1 MYYYLCRRCLYKT
14 KNKIDI
20 KRHLNRKIKCLKNV
34 NTVLIPDSELITLSL
49 VKIEDNSN
57 IEDFKNSKN
66 KICPN
71 IIPEKKIIEKT
82 ENENENKI
90 DESDKNNFK
99 CNKCMK
105 DFNRVSSL
113 KRHQRQSCNKIIIE
127 NNTLN
132 TTTNNNTTNNILN
145 INLNID
151 NKITKIIP
159 FDEDWDIS
167 KLDNATKQAL
177 LMSSIKFTKTMEK
190 ILENDMNM
198 NVLIEKENGNG
209 MGIVYK
215 NDEER
220 FKEMNINDIVDKSM
234 TKLYR
239 HLKKFYEEI
248 KDDNEYGI
256 YNKYLDEE
264 NKMIEIKYDDF
275 QRNLSTQ
282 KIVQSHLMDIYDKN
296 KDKTITNYKNN
307 DYDNSIGF

>member
-1 MYYYLCRRCLYKT
+1 MYCYICKRCSYKT
-14 KNKIDI
+14 KNKIDM
-20 KRHLNRKIKCLKNV
+20 KRHLNRKIKCAKNDDV
-34 NTVLIPDSELITLSL
+34 ALISDNELIKLSLEKIGLNEINNTVHNNETVEVFDNNDDVSEIIL
-49 VKIEDNSN
+49 ESN
-57 IEDFKNSKN
+57 FR
-66 KICPN
+66 CQ
-71 IIPEKKIIEKT
+71 
-82 ENENENKI
+82 
-90 DESDKNNFK
+90 
-99 CNKCMK
+99 KCMK
-105 DFNRVSSL
+105 NFNRSSSL
-113 KRHQRQSCNKIIIE
+113 KRHQKLSCNKIIIE
-127 NNTLN
+127 NNNTLN
-132 TTTNNNTTNNILN
+132 TTNTTNNNTTNNILN

-167 KLDNATKQAL
+167 KLDSATKQAL

-198 NVLIEKENGNG
+198 NVLIEKENTNG
-209 MGIVYK
+209 MGVVYK

-248 KDDNEYGI
+248 KDDNEYGV

-275 QRNLSTQ
+275 QKNLSTQ

-296 KDKTITNYKNN
+296 KEKTITNYKNN